1 MNTAKNRSEQEVI
14 LLNAMSL
21 LIDRSLIWSGDFE
34 NLRPALCRLFLNAMQ
49 EHTLNKDIVV
59 LASKVVYLYG

>member
-1 MNTAKNRSEQEVI
+1 MTTLKNRSEQEVV

-34 NLRPALCRLFLNAMQ
+34 NLRPALCRLFLNGMQ
-49 EHTLNKDIVV
+49 EDRINKDIVQ
-59 LASKVVYLYG
+59 LAAKVIYLYG

>member
-1 MNTAKNRSEQEVI
+1 MTTLKNRSEQEVI

-34 NLRPALCRLFLNAMQ
+34 NLRPALCRLFLNGMQ
-49 EHTLNKDIVV
+49 EDRINKDIVQ
-59 LASKVVYLYG
+59 LAAKVIYLYG

>member
-1 MNTAKNRSEQEVI
+1 MTTLRNRTEQETI
-14 LLNAMSL
+14 LLNAMGL

-49 EHTLNKDIVV
+49 EQELNKDIVV
-59 LASKVVYLYG
+59 LASKVIYLYG